1 MATQPRSA
9 TLTAHVHEQLRA
21 EILSNVFAPGSPLR
35 LAALSKRYGTSMS
48 VIREALVRLAE
59 QHLVVLLPNQGF
71 RVAEISREDLIDL
84 TELRIMLEGLA
95 LRRSIER
102 GDMEW
107 EARVVSTHHVLERA
121 ELRRE
126 GEPGTTAEWSS
137 AHAAFHDALGVAC
150 GSPRLISMVRGL
162 RDSSE
167 LYRQLSGAGEGEVER
182 DIPAEHRE
190 LMELARDRRADE
202 AVAALGRHFQ
212 RTTDLLLRAVLV
224 SGAAPGPMTHS

>member
-1 MATQPRSA
+1 MATQLRSA
-9 TLTAHVHEQLRA
+9 SLTAHVHEQLRT

-35 LAALSKRYGTSMS
+35 LAVLSKRYGTSMS

-71 RVAEISREDLIDL
+71 RVAEISREDLINL

-95 LRRSIER
+95 LRRSIEH

-107 EARVVSTHHVLERA
+107 EAKVVSTHHVLERA
-121 ELRRE
+121 ELHRE
-126 GEPGTTAEWSS
+126 GEPGTTAEWSA
-137 AHAAFHDALGVAC
+137 AHAAFHDALGTAC
-150 GSPRLISMVRGL
+150 GSPRMIAMVRGL

-167 LYRQLSGAGEGEVER
+167 LYRQLSGAGGAEAKR

-190 LMELARDRRADE
+190 LMELACDRRADE
-202 AVAALGRHFQ
+202 AVAALERHFQ
-212 RTTDLLLRAVLV
+212 RTTDLLLQSVLAEN
-224 SGAAPGPMTHS
+224 GGQPHD